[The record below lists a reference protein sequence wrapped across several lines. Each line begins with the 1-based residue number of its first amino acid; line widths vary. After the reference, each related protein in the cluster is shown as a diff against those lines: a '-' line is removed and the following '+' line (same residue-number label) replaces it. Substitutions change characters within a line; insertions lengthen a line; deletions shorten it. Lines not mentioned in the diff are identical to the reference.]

1 MDINSLDRFIEA
13 QEKAYPVALKEIKN
27 GKKRSHWM
35 WYIFPQLRELG
46 QSAKARAYGIK
57 DLAEA
62 RAYLEHP
69 VLRERLYEITRE
81 LLNHKD
87 KSAYQIFDV
96 IDDMKLKSCMT
107 LFKVASNED
116 PLFHEVLEVFFD
128 GEMDRLTMKFLR

>member
-1 MDINSLDRFIEA
+1 MDINSLDRFVKA
-13 QEKAYPVALKEIKN
+13 QERMYQVALKEIRE

-46 QSAKARAYGIK
+46 RSPKAKVYGIE

-62 RAYLEHP
+62 RAYLEHS

-81 LLNHKD
+81 LLNLKD
-87 KSAYQIFDV
+87 KTAYQIFDV

-116 PLFHEVLEVFFD
+116 PLFHEILEVFFD
-128 GEMDRLTMKFLR
+128 GEMDRLTMRFLR